1 MPVPGKNIHTA
12 YIAVG
17 ANLGDRIAG
26 CREGVMRLAER
37 GDVEIVH
44 HSPYY
49 YTEPV
54 DYADQPWFVNAVCR
68 VHTCLAPRFLLGR
81 LKAVEAT
88 AGRNSGAVR
97 FGPRVLDLDL
107 IFYDQAVMQTRDLVV
122 PHPRMHQRAFVLRP
136 LYDIAADLVHPV
148 FRTCIREML
157 NDPEVAGQACFRV
170 EDEAFCAT
178 ATGRTAA
185 GCETIGNSLYKRK
198 GV

>member
-1 MPVPGKNIHTA
+1 MTVPGKNTYTA

-26 CREGVMRLAER
+26 CREGILRLAES
-37 GDVEIVH
+37 GDIEIVH

-68 VHTCLAPRFLLGR
+68 VHTCLDPRSLLGR
-81 LKAVEAT
+81 LKTVEAT
-88 AGRNSGAVR
+88 TGRSFGGVR

-107 IFYDQAVMQTRDLVV
+107 IFYDQAVIQTRDLVV

-136 LYDIAADLVHPV
+136 LHDIAADFVHPV
-148 FRTCIREML
+148 FRTRISEML
-157 NDPEVAGQACFRV
+157 SDPEVAGQACYRV
-170 EDEAFCAT
+170 ADEAFCKT
-178 ATGRTAA
+178 AAGRTAA
-185 GCETIGNSLYKRK
+185 GCEEIGNSLYK
-198 GV
+198 